1 MALLPN
7 LGFKN
12 SVATAV
18 GYRGNSTIISKGLKA
33 YFMVM
38 PSMPSH
44 QKTGV
49 CTNVLGT
56 HTLGIRSCV
65 YETGWLASSPNKSYG
80 WETHAINHCYLIFS
94 SHSFTLNLWFPISK
108 VSSCM
113 CRRIHVCVDTS
124 LYMVYTGYC
133 GKDTRPEARSRWFPV
148 LVQSLTSLNL

>member
-1 MALLPN
+1 MLSSMLPFSHSVAILKSVFNCRNMALLPN

-18 GYRGNSTIISKGLKA
+18 GYRGNSTIISIGLKA

-56 HTLGIRSCV
+56 HTPGIRSCV
-65 YETGWLASSPNKSYG
+65 YETG
-80 WETHAINHCYLIFS
+80 
-94 SHSFTLNLWFPISK
+94 
-108 VSSCM
+108 
-113 CRRIHVCVDTS
+113 
-124 LYMVYTGYC
+124 
-133 GKDTRPEARSRWFPV
+133 
-148 LVQSLTSLNL
+148 